1 MDNLIALVK
10 YFCSIAR
17 KRLSVPKI
25 VSALKRRETAFKTNM
40 LRAVEFF
47 AVCLFNLELLIYF
60 LLVPFYHL
68 TILHM
73 MYTHLFLF

>member
-17 KRLSVPKI
+17 KRLYVPKI

-47 AVCLFNLELLIYF
+47 VVCVFNL
-60 LLVPFYHL
+60 
-68 TILHM
+68 
-73 MYTHLFLF
+73 